1 MTSNT
6 IPAAGLHIPGGT
18 KTPDD
23 VKQKVDQYNQQIA
36 KQEDKTENDWSVLN
50 QFAFDAQIAAYLND
64 GKPNNIKEAAR
75 QARLE
80 GNYKEAAALDQLD
93 EDNSELIKMSE
104 NAHRDVIKTWTADLE
119 AQGVKVPA
127 DLGSGDEALQKLASL
142 QYTVD
147 LQKVGADAAGDY
159 TGSITAQIMLANI
172 GRTQLLDNQLSDQ
185 LKDLQDKNKL
195 LAEANKVMSDLRAAR
210 PADSDDDAKV
220 PSGVVQWARDN
231 GVSIPG
237 DVAAGKSVKQAV
249 WDQFIQNIKSFV
261 DTNNNDSQL
270 MMVRLQDIQ
279 QKRDN
284 AFELVSNLI
293 KKLGQVDE
301 QIIQGMG

>member
-1 MTSNT
+1 MSSDSISSSGGPFVSNGPR
-6 IPAAGLHIPGGT
+6 I
-18 KTPDD
+18 PDD
-23 VKQKVDQYNQQIA
+23 IKQKMDRYNERISKQNDKANSDATLAGQYYSQYQ
-36 KQEDKTENDWSVLN
+36 
-50 QFAFDAQIAAYLND
+50 
-64 GKPNNIKEAAR
+64 
-75 QARLE
+75 
-80 GNYKEAAALDQLD
+80 AALKNNDSSDFVANLQASYSKANAALIQD
-93 EDNSELIKMSE
+93 VGVLTQMQDN
-104 NAHRDVIKTWTADLE
+104 AYRDVINSWAQELKQ
-119 AQGVKVPA
+119 QGVDVPD

-284 AFELVSNLI
+284 AFELVSDLI